1 MINKRLSNL
10 SIHKSVL
17 NILNI
22 KTPINYKTF
31 TEEDDPLLCVNCIKL
46 LLNTKQLGI
55 QTHKTY
61 LRSGLQIPLFSL
73 TFDLLSLTVTLVLG
87 NAFFI
92 TPKTYIIYQ
101 FQIWEH
107 KHSCR
112 FGV

>member
-31 TEEDDPLLCVNCIKL
+31 TEEDDFLCVNCIKL
-46 LLNTKQLGI
+46 LLNTKRLGL

-61 LRSGLQIPLFSL
+61 LRSGLQI
-73 TFDLLSLTVTLVLG
+73 
-87 NAFFI
+87 
-92 TPKTYIIYQ
+92 
-101 FQIWEH
+101 
-107 KHSCR
+107 
-112 FGV
+112 